1 MNSPPT
7 PTWDVSAPSCWPT
20 RSAIGGVPDVVGVAA
35 GRFTASAKAALEQGQ
50 EFIEAVLGDL
60 ALEHEL
66 LARTRVAAMMAE
78 HLEVRSLR
86 RTLERLERA
95 HTETVDWL
103 MTRLG
108 EVAAGGPAALRPTP
122 LQSVVGFGRRLSTM
136 PVRNVSYTLN
146 RSIDNADQ
154 ARRQAAESV
163 RTNGERIR
171 ELVEAAGEIWTAGR
185 DASLKRTEQIADER
199 GDKERAR
206 SVHRRRR
213 DLGAVDADE
222 LPIRGYDA
230 LRADVAIARISRLTS
245 VDDVRAVLAY
255 ETANKARKGVL
266 EAASRGSATSRSAS
280 PPSPDPTTSAAEPTQ
295 IHGRASLGPR
305 PCRGTTRSTSASRAR
320 ASARADMVLDRTP
333 ARHRLGKF
341 LLAGR
346 IWRGVSG
353 NWTRKHQ
360 VWISQQLAN
369 NASRSRR

>member
-1 MNSPPT
+1 M
-7 PTWDVSAPSCWPT
+7 
-20 RSAIGGVPDVVGVAA
+20 
-35 GRFTASAKAALEQGQ
+35 EQGQ

-78 HLEVRSLR
+78 HLEVRSVR

-103 MTRLG
+103 MTRLA

-136 PVRNVSYTLN
+136 PMRNVSGTLN
-146 RSIDNADQ
+146 RSIDGAGR

-163 RTNGERIR
+163 RTNGVRVR

-206 SVHRRRR
+206 SVNRRRR

-230 LRADVAIARISRLTS
+230 LRSDVAITRINRLTS
-245 VDDVRAVLAY
+245 IDDVRAVLAY
-255 ETANKARKGVL
+255 EAANKARKGVL
-266 EAASRGSATSRSAS
+266 EAAQSRIEDRAARLAS
-280 PPSPDPTTSAAEPTQ
+280 
-295 IHGRASLGPR
+295 
-305 PCRGTTRSTSASRAR
+305 
-320 ASARADMVLDRTP
+320 
-333 ARHRLGKF
+333 
-341 LLAGR
+341 
-346 IWRGVSG
+346 VS
-353 NWTRKHQ
+353 
-360 VWISQQLAN
+360 
-369 NASRSRR
+369 